1 MLAEQMTYEEA
12 LEIANKA
19 LLRYKQAETKAEVE
33 EIFVKYGRDGVG
45 YRPLCRMFFSNMSP
59 EKALKAYKKE

>member
-1 MLAEQMTYEEA
+1 MAEQLTYEQA
-12 LEIANKA
+12 LETANKA
-19 LLRYKQAETKAEVE
+19 LVRYKQSETKGEVE
-33 EIFVKYGRDGVG
+33 EIFMKYGRDGVG